1 MLIVMI
7 KSIGLLV
14 QRFGLTAPVAFA
26 IINLLSTGGAYAVAV
41 AYPFFAPFIATA
53 KAYLAVFGMTAGVAF

>member
-1 MLIVMI
+1 M
-7 KSIGLLV
+7 

>member
-26 IINLLSTGGAYAVAV
+26 IINLLSTGGAYAVA
-41 AYPFFAPFIATA
+41 YPFFAPFIATA